1 MSKELWTMKYRPKQ
15 LSDYVWSNQAQR
27 EQVESWV
34 EDKTLPCVLLTG
46 HPGVGKT
53 ALAMMLM
60 KELMVDNSDI
70 NFVNGSTT
78 NGIDFVRNLENFVS
92 TMPMGEFRYV
102 IIDECLDKDTVVWVL
117 RDGIEQPVAISALD
131 DTNDLVK
138 SFSVEHTR
146 IEWRPFELFDKGT
159 QDVMEIEFENGET
172 VVCTPSHKW
181 YVEDSVTGQSI
192 VIKASELYKY
202 EHILTSWIDDTTDK
216 FNGMQKL
223 KIKSIKI
230 LDEKRH
236 VYDLSVHG
244 NHNFYIG
251 ETKTLTHNCDGLTM
265 AAQSGLR
272 NMMETYSSIARF
284 ILTANYGNKIIPALK
299 SRCQS
304 FEIQSLDKENYME
317 RIATILMNEGVELTE
332 DNLDILDD
340 YVSVS
345 YPDLRKCI
353 NLLQQNCVNN
363 TLRRPSANTASS
375 TSDYIVQAVSL
386 FKEGKILDARKL
398 LAPKLQGNEFEDA
411 YRLLYQN
418 LQWWGKSEKQQNSA
432 IVTIANRLRDNAIC
446 ADPEICFAACLCE
459 LEMIRNEA

>member
-34 EDKTLPCVLLTG
+34 EEKTLPCILLTG

-60 KELMVDNSDI
+60 KELGVDSSDI

-92 TMPMGEFRYV
+92 TMPMGDFRYV
-102 IIDECLDKDTVVWVL
+102 IIDE
-117 RDGIEQPVAISALD
+117 
-131 DTNDLVK
+131 
-138 SFSVEHTR
+138 
-146 IEWRPFELFDKGT
+146 
-159 QDVMEIEFENGET
+159 
-172 VVCTPSHKW
+172 
-181 YVEDSVTGQSI
+181 
-192 VIKASELYKY
+192 
-202 EHILTSWIDDTTDK
+202 
-216 FNGMQKL
+216 
-223 KIKSIKI
+223 
-230 LDEKRH
+230 
-236 VYDLSVHG
+236 
-244 NHNFYIG
+244 
-251 ETKTLTHNCDGLTM
+251 CDGLTM

-353 NLLQQNCVNN
+353 NLLQQNCVNK
-363 TLRRPSANTASS
+363 TLRRPSSNTASN
-375 TSDYIVQAVSL
+375 TSDYIIQAVSL

-398 LAPKLQGNEFEDA
+398 LAPKLQGGEFEDA

-418 LQWWGKSEKQQNSA
+418 LQWWGKTEKQQNSA

-446 ADPEICFAACLCE
+446 ADPEICFSACLCE
-459 LEMIRNEA
+459 LEMIKNEA